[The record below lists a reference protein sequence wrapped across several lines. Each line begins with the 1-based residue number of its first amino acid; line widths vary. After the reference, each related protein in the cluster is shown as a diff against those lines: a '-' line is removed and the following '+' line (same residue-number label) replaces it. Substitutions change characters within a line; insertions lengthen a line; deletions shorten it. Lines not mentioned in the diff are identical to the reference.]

1 MATRFPI
8 ETDQPVIE
16 VTLPVGRHVLE
27 LVVEDSAGLRSAPDT
42 VVITVQRAD
51 AVAVAVAPVTAALL
65 AGAQQQFAAAVTG
78 TSNTAVIWS
87 VQESGGGSVS
97 TTGLYTAPA
106 TAGTFHVRATSVADP
121 TKSASATV
129 TVTAVS
135 IAISPTSASV
145 IAGATRQFTA
155 TVTGTSNTAV
165 TWSVQ
170 ESGGGTV
177 STTGLYTAPATAGTF
192 HVRATSVADP
202 TKSASAT
209 VTVTPV
215 SCVAGSPGVPCT
227 GAAPISCVAGSPGVP
242 CTGSSPLVCV
252 AGAPGTP
259 CTGSA
264 PMIICT
270 GATPTVVCSG
280 ATPSIV
286 ECVAGAPTATCTG
299 SAPTVEI
306 CTAARPAVDV
316 CTAARPTV
324 AECVVGGPTNN
335 VCTGAT
341 PRILEC
347 TGGAPTIIRSEPER
361 APAEKPTVKPKGKP
375 KK

>member
-51 AVAVAVAPVTAALL
+51 AVAVAVAPLTAALL

-87 VQESGGGSVS
+87 VQESGGGTVS
-97 TTGLYTAPA
+97 TAGLYTAPA
-106 TAGTFHVRATSVADP
+106 TGGTFHVRATSVADP

-135 IAISPTSASV
+135 VAVSPTSASV
-145 IAGATRQFTA
+145 IAGNTRQFTA

-177 STTGLYTAPATAGTF
+177 SASGLYTAPATAGTYR
-192 HVRATSVADP
+192 VRATSVADP

-227 GAAPISCVAGSPGVP
+227 GA
-242 CTGSSPLVCV
+242 SPLICV

-259 CTGSA
+259 CSGSA
-264 PMIICT
+264 PTVICTGSTPTVICT
-270 GATPTVVCSG
+270 GATPTVD
-280 ATPSIV
+280 
-286 ECVAGAPTATCTG
+286 
-299 SAPTVEI
+299 I
-306 CTAARPAVDV
+306 CTAARPTILECVSGAPTSTCTGSTPTVEL
-316 CTAARPTV
+316 CTAARPSVDICTAARPSV
-324 AECVVGGPTNN
+324 VDCVVGGPTNN

>member
-42 VVITVQRAD
+42 VIITVQRAD

-87 VQESGGGSVS
+87 VQESGGG
-97 TTGLYTAPA
+97 
-106 TAGTFHVRATSVADP
+106 
-121 TKSASATV
+121 
-129 TVTAVS
+129 
-135 IAISPTSASV
+135 
-145 IAGATRQFTA
+145 
-155 TVTGTSNTAV
+155 
-165 TWSVQ
+165 
-170 ESGGGTV
+170 TV

-202 TKSASAT
+202 TKSAGATVTVTAVNVAISPTSVSVIAGNTRQFTATVTGTSNTTVTWSVQESGGGTISASGLYTAPATAGTYHVRAASVADPTKSASAT

-227 GAAPISCVAGSPGVP
+227 GSSPFVCVVGAPGTP

-259 CTGSA
+259 CTG
-264 PMIICT
+264 
-270 GATPTVVCSG
+270 ATPTVDICT
-280 ATPSIV
+280 AARPSII
-286 ECVAGAPTATCTG
+286 ECVSGAPTSTCTG
-299 SAPTVEI
+299 SAPTVEL
-306 CTAARPAVDV
+306 

-324 AECVVGGPTNN
+324 DICTAARPSVVDCVVGGPTNN
-335 VCTGAT
+335 VCTGAA

-361 APAEKPTVKPKGKP
+361 APEEKPTVKPKGKP

>member
-65 AGAQQQFAAAVTG
+65 AGGQQQFAAAVTG
-78 TSNTAVIWS
+78 TGNTAVIWS
-87 VQESGGGSVS
+87 VQESGGGTVS
-97 TTGLYTAPA
+97 ASGLYTAPA

-129 TVTAVS
+129 SVTAVS
-135 IAISPTSASV
+135 VAISPTSASV
-145 IAGATRQFTA
+145 VVGNTRQFSA
-155 TVTGTSNTAV
+155 TVSGTSNTAV
-165 TWSVQ
+165 TWAVQ

-177 STTGLYTAPATAGTF
+177 SASGLYTAPGTAGTYR
-192 HVRATSVADP
+192 VRATSVADP

-209 VTVTPV
+209 VTVTPI

-227 GAAPISCVAGSPGVP
+227 GASPVVCIAGAPGVP
-242 CTGSSPLVCV
+242 CTG
-252 AGAPGTP
+252 AAPTVICTAATPRVLCTSGTP
-259 CTGSA
+259 T
-264 PMIICT
+264 IL
-270 GATPTVVCSG
+270 
-280 ATPSIV
+280 

-306 CTAARPAVDV
+306 CTAARP
-316 CTAARPTV
+316 TV
-324 AECVVGGPTNN
+324 IDCVVGGPTNN
-335 VCTGAT
+335 TCTGAS

-347 TGGAPTIIRSEPER
+347 TVGAPQVLTCTGAAPTIIRSEPEKDVDR
-361 APAEKPTVKPKGKP
+361 APEEKPTVKPKGKP

>member
-65 AGAQQQFAAAVTG
+65 AGGQQQFAAAVTG

-87 VQESGGGSVS
+87 VQESGGGTVS

-106 TAGTFHVRATSVADP
+106 TSGTFHVRVTSVADP

-135 IAISPTSASV
+135 VAISPTSASV
-145 IAGATRQFTA
+145 VVGNTRQFTA

-170 ESGGGTV
+170 ESGGGTI
-177 STTGLYTAPATAGTF
+177 SASGLYTAPAAAGTF

-202 TKSASAT
+202 TKSAGAT
-209 VTVTPV
+209 VTVT
-215 SCVAGSPGVPCT
+215 
-227 GAAPISCVAGSPGVP
+227 PISCVAGSPGVP

-270 GATPTVVCSG
+270 SGTPTVVCSG
-280 ATPSIV
+280 STPMITCTSGNPTV
-286 ECVAGAPTATCTG
+286 LECVAGAPTATCTG
-299 SAPTVEI
+299 SAPMVEI
-306 CTAARPAVDV
+306 CTAARPSV
-316 CTAARPTV
+316 T
-324 AECVVGGPTNN
+324 ECIVGGPTNN
-335 VCTGAT
+335 TCTGAA

-347 TGGAPTIIRSEPER
+347 TVGGPTIIRSEPEKEVEK

>member
-87 VQESGGGSVS
+87 VQESGGGTVS

-106 TAGTFHVRATSVADP
+106 TGGTFHVRATSVADP

-129 TVTAVS
+129 SVTAVS
-135 IAISPTSASV
+135 VAISPTSASV
-145 IAGATRQFTA
+145 VVGNTRQFTA

-165 TWSVQ
+165 TWAVL

-177 STTGLYTAPATAGTF
+177 SASGLYTAPATAGTYR
-192 HVRATSVADP
+192 VRATSVADP

-215 SCVAGSPGVPCT
+215 T
-227 GAAPISCVAGSPGVP
+227 CVAGSPGVP
-242 CTGSSPLVCV
+242 CTGSSPITCV
-252 AGAPGTP
+252 AGAPDVPCSGAAP
-259 CTGSA
+259 AIICTGST
-264 PMIICT
+264 PTVICT
-270 GATPTVVCSG
+270 GATPTVICSG
-280 ATPSIV
+280 ATPSII
-286 ECVAGAPTATCTG
+286 ECVAGAPSSTCTG
-299 SAPTVEI
+299 STPTVEI
-306 CTAARPAVDV
+306 CTAARPTVVD
-316 CTAARPTV
+316 
-324 AECVVGGPTNN
+324 CVVGGPTNT
-335 VCTGAT
+335 VCTGST
-341 PRILEC
+341 PRIIECSAGNPQVLTC
-347 TGGAPTIIRSEPER
+347 TGSAPTIIRSEPEKEMER
-361 APAEKPTVKPKGKP
+361 APEEKPTVRPKGKT

>member
-65 AGAQQQFAAAVTG
+65 AGGQQQFAAAVTG

-87 VQESGGGSVS
+87 VQESGGGTVS
-97 TTGLYTAPA
+97 ATGLYTAPA

-129 TVTAVS
+129 SVTAVS
-135 IAISPTSASV
+135 VAISPASASL
-145 IAGATRQFTA
+145 ITGNTRQFTA

-165 TWSVQ
+165 TWAVQ

-177 STTGLYTAPATAGTF
+177 SATGLYTAPGNAGTYR
-192 HVRATSVADP
+192 VRATSVADP

-209 VTVTPV
+209 VTVAPV

-227 GAAPISCVAGSPGVP
+227 GASPVVCIAGAPGVP
-242 CTGSSPLVCV
+242 CTG
-252 AGAPGTP
+252 AAPTV
-259 CTGSA
+259 
-264 PMIICT
+264 ICT
-270 GATPTVVCSG
+270 AATPRVICSG
-280 ATPSIV
+280 ATPSII
-286 ECVAGAPTATCTG
+286 ECVAGAPTASCTG
-299 SAPTVEI
+299 SSPTVEL
-306 CTAARPAVDV
+306 

-324 AECVVGGPTNN
+324 IDCVVGGPTNTT
-335 VCTGAT
+335 CTGAT
-341 PRILEC
+341 PRILECTAGNPQAFC
-347 TGGAPTIIRSEPER
+347 TGGAPTIIRSEPDEDVDR
-361 APAEKPTVKPKGKP
+361 APEEKPTVKPKGKP
-375 KK
+375 KQ

>member
-51 AVAVAVAPVTAALL
+51 AVAVVVAPVTAALL
-65 AGAQQQFAAAVTG
+65 AGGQQQFAAAVTG

-87 VQESGGGSVS
+87 VQESGGGTVS
-97 TTGLYTAPA
+97 ATGLYTAPV

-129 TVTAVS
+129 SITAVS
-135 IAISPTSASV
+135 VAISPTSASL
-145 IAGATRQFTA
+145 ITGNTRQFTA

-165 TWSVQ
+165 TWSVL

-177 STTGLYTAPATAGTF
+177 SATGLYTAPATAGTYR
-192 HVRATSVADP
+192 VRATSVADP

-209 VTVTPV
+209 VTVTPI

-227 GAAPISCVAGSPGVP
+227 GA
-242 CTGSSPLVCV
+242 SPLVCV
-252 AGAPGTP
+252 AGAPGVP
-259 CTGSA
+259 CTGAA

-270 GATPTVVCSG
+270 GSTPTVICSG
-280 ATPSIV
+280 ATPSIL

-299 SAPTVEI
+299 SSPTVEL
-306 CTAARPAVDV
+306 

-324 AECVVGGPTNN
+324 IDCVAGRPINN
-335 VCTGAT
+335 VCTGAS
-341 PRILEC
+341 PQILACTAGNPQVFAC
-347 TGGAPTIIRSEPER
+347 TGASPTIIRSEPEKDVER
-361 APAEKPTVKPKGKP
+361 APEEKPTVKPKGTP

>member
-87 VQESGGGSVS
+87 VQESGGGTVS

-106 TAGTFHVRATSVADP
+106 TAGTYRVRATSIADPTKSASATVSVTAVSVAISPASASLITGNTRQFTATVTGTSNTAVTWAVQESGGGTVSATGLYTAPGNAGTYRVRATSVADP

-129 TVTAVS
+129 TVA
-135 IAISPTSASV
+135 
-145 IAGATRQFTA
+145 
-155 TVTGTSNTAV
+155 
-165 TWSVQ
+165 
-170 ESGGGTV
+170 
-177 STTGLYTAPATAGTF
+177 
-192 HVRATSVADP
+192 
-202 TKSASAT
+202 
-209 VTVTPV
+209 PV

-227 GAAPISCVAGSPGVP
+227 GASPVVCIAGAPGVP
-242 CTGSSPLVCV
+242 CTG
-252 AGAPGTP
+252 AAPT
-259 CTGSA
+259 
-264 PMIICT
+264 IICT
-270 GATPTVVCSG
+270 GATPTV
-280 ATPSIV
+280 I
-286 ECVAGAPTATCTG
+286 
-299 SAPTVEI
+299 
-306 CTAARPAVDV
+306 
-316 CTAARPTV
+316 
-324 AECVVGGPTNN
+324 
-335 VCTGAT
+335 CTGAT
-341 PRILEC
+341 PTVDICTGARPTILEC
-347 TGGAPTIIRSEPER
+347 VSGAPTSTICTGATPTVEVCTGARPTVIDCVAGGPINTVCTGASPQILACTGGNPQVFACTGASPTIIRSEPEKDVER
-361 APAEKPTVKPKGKP
+361 APEEKPSVKPKGTP

>member
-78 TSNTAVIWS
+78 SSNTAVIWS
-87 VQESGGGSVS
+87 VQESGGGTVS
-97 TTGLYTAPA
+97 ASGLYTAPA

-135 IAISPTSASV
+135 VGISPTSASV
-145 IAGATRQFTA
+145 VVGNTRQFTA

-165 TWSVQ
+165 TWAVL

-177 STTGLYTAPATAGTF
+177 SASGLYTAPATAGTYR
-192 HVRATSVADP
+192 VRATSVADP

-215 SCVAGSPGVPCT
+215 TCVAGSPGVPCT
-227 GAAPISCVAGSPGVP
+227 GA
-242 CTGSSPLVCV
+242 SPLVCV

-259 CTGSA
+259 CTGAA
-264 PMIICT
+264 PSIVCT
-270 GATPTVVCSG
+270 SGNPTVVCSG
-280 ATPSIV
+280 STPMIACTSGNPTV
-286 ECVAGAPTATCTG
+286 LECVAGAPTTTCTG

-306 CTAARPAVDV
+306 CTAARP
-316 CTAARPTV
+316 TV
-324 AECVVGGPTNN
+324 VECVVGGPTSTT
-335 VCTGAT
+335 CTGAT

-347 TGGAPTIIRSEPER
+347 TAGGPTIIRSEPEKEVEK

>member
-16 VTLPVGRHVLE
+16 VTLPVGRHILE

-135 IAISPTSASV
+135 VAISPTSASLST
-145 IAGATRQFTA
+145 GATRQFTA
-155 TVTGTSNTAV
+155 TVSGTSNTAV
-165 TWSVQ
+165 TWSVL
-170 ESGGGTV
+170 EGGGGTV
-177 STTGLYTAPATAGTF
+177 SATGLYTAPATAGTYR
-192 HVRATSVADP
+192 VRATSVADP

-209 VTVTPV
+209 VTVTAI

-227 GAAPISCVAGSPGVP
+227 GASPV
-242 CTGSSPLVCV
+242 VCI
-252 AGAPGTP
+252 AGAPGIP
-259 CTGSA
+259 CSGAA
-264 PMIICT
+264 PTIICT
-270 GATPTVVCSG
+270 GSTPTVICSG
-280 ATPSIV
+280 ATPSIL

-299 SAPTVEI
+299 SAPMVEI
-306 CTAARPAVDV
+306 CTAARPTVVD
-316 CTAARPTV
+316 
-324 AECVVGGPTNN
+324 CVVGGPTNN
-335 VCTGAT
+335 MCTGAA

-361 APAEKPTVKPKGKP
+361 GPEEKPTVKPKGKP